1 MDPAELEEISAA
13 LEHDAALREVCLRS
27 SSGQFDGQVDPTG
40 AEIARSEQRTREED
54 AYDDGNSQ

>member
-1 MDPAELEEISAA
+1 MPMLVVETSD
-13 LEHDAALREVCLRS
+13 EH
-27 SSGQFDGQVDPTG
+27 VDPTG